1 MNKKA
6 IAILGGIFVLI
17 VGTLSFIIWY
27 RSSSNSTPE
36 EVATEEPTVVEE
48 PVVEVPVEEEEVPVE
63 EETPTSQATRLTND
77 SVITP
82 ALFFQGDGIAYFNN
96 QGQLF
101 RTQMSITG
109 NTVLLSNKTELVVP
123 QKSNIRRILW
133 PAVGS
138 SYIAESGDG
147 ASRTWSY
154 YNPDTGSYVDLPRQ
168 VKSVDW
174 MPSGNKILFVWVGDD
189 GKATLNI
196 SDPDTSNYQVLTDL
210 YEPDN
215 EIKVSPDG
223 QTILFYRT
231 QSSDLTKNS
240 IVSVTPD
247 GKNFKTLVRDGYN
260 RGVLFSPDSKKFLF
274 TRKDPSTQATALYMG
289 DVATGEIRSLGYNT
303 TETKALWGK
312 DSLSIIMAVPSTS
325 STGSSDRIYKL
336 DLYSNSTTQYDPG
349 ANMDV
354 EEMFVSL
361 DNKVL
366 FFKNGNDNSLY
377 YLMMQ

>member
-17 VGTLSFIIWY
+17 VGTLGFIIWY
-27 RSSSNSTPE
+27 RSSSNSAQE
-36 EVATEEPTVVEE
+36 EVATEEPTIVEE
-48 PVVEVPVEEEEVPVE
+48 PVVEVPVEEEEVPAE
-63 EETPTSQATRLTND
+63 EETPSSQATRLTDD

-82 ALFFQGDGIAYFNN
+82 VLFFQGDGIAYFNN
-96 QGQLF
+96 EGRLF

-123 QKSNIRRILW
+123 PKSNISRILW

-138 SYIAESGDG
+138 SYIAEFGQGS
-147 ASRTWSY
+147 SRTWSY

-196 SDPDTSNYQVLTDL
+196 SDPDTSNYQTLTDL

-215 EIKVSPDG
+215 EIKISPDG

-231 QSSDLTKNS
+231 QSSDLTKNM

-247 GKNFKTLVRDGYN
+247 GKNFKALVRDGYN

-274 TRKDPSTQATALYMG
+274 TRKDPSTQATALYIG
-289 DVATGEIRSLGYNT
+289 DVVTGEIRSLGYNT
-303 TETKALWGK
+303 TEMKALWGK

-336 DLYSNSTTQYDPG
+336 DLYTNSTTQYDPG
-349 ANMDV
+349 ANMNIQ
-354 EEMFVSL
+354 EMFVSL